1 MLQVPVDKIIPLTE
15 MRDKFSKIVADLE
28 TGTPLYILTKN
39 GKPSVAILSVGELQ
53 KLIQQEVKAAPPPH
67 EVARTIS
74 VQTPGTPFT
83 QSAPGQGSPG
93 PSGATNQPPNPPAG
107 GLPDDMPIG

>member
-15 MRDKFSKIVADLE
+15 MRDRFSKIVADLE

-39 GKPSVAILSVGELQ
+39 GKPSVAVLSVGELQ

-83 QSAPGQGSPG
+83 QSAPPQGTAG
-93 PSGATNQPPNPPAG
+93 PSGATNEPLKEN
-107 GLPDDMPIG
+107 LPDDMPIG

>member
-15 MRDKFSKIVADLE
+15 MRDKFSKIVADVE
-28 TGTPLYILTKN
+28 SGTPLYILTKN

-83 QSAPGQGSPG
+83 QSAPPQAAADA
-93 PSGATNQPPNPPAG
+93 SGAPNQPAKD
-107 GLPDDMPIG
+107 LPDDMPIG

>member
-28 TGTPLYILTKN
+28 SGTPLYILTKN

-53 KLIQQEVKAAPPPH
+53 KQIKQEVKAAPPPH

-74 VQTPGTPFT
+74 VQTPGTPYS
-83 QSAPGQGSPG
+83 QGAPPQGSAG
-93 PSGATNQPPNPPAG
+93 PSGATNQPSKD
-107 GLPDDMPIG
+107 LPDDMPIG